1 MGVSM
6 TKSVP
11 SYFTALFT
19 VSIIRSQKVYTV
31 KVLFFFSLGGSKPR
45 KNDFT
50 GCNDSQTDKKQR
62 VQLKKGNKVIET
74 IQQYSSSP

>member
-1 MGVSM
+1 M

-31 KVLFFFSLGGSKPR
+31 KVLFFFLLGG
-45 KNDFT
+45 KNLVKMISPGVMT
-50 GCNDSQTDKKQR
+50 PKQI
-62 VQLKKGNKVIET
+62 KSNAFN
-74 IQQYSSSP
+74 